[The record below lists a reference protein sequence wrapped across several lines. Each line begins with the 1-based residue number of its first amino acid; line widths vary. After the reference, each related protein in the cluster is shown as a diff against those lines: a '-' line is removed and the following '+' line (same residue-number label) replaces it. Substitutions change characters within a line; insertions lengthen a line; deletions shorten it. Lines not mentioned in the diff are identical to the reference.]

1 MINSKKTGRLKL
13 MKYCQFSLTIILGLP
28 ILIALF
34 YNTFTSESLSVS
46 TYFSNL
52 TKGLLEDFGIFTL
65 LVVLMTV
72 CVWFVGGLAGKLII
86 EKDKP
91 KFLVGSLTFFSLWVL
106 MFVCLTL
113 LNAIK
118 KLFTSGLSGF
128 ESVVSGWLIYGL
140 FIFLIFGILHGL
152 MMGYFYGN
160 ELTKAKKTTR

>member
-1 MINSKKTGRLKL
+1 
-13 MKYCQFSLTIILGLP
+13 MKYCLFSLAIILGLP

-65 LVVLMTV
+65 LVVLMTT

-91 KFLVGSLTFFSLWVL
+91 KFLVGSLTFFSLWVF
-106 MFVCLTL
+106 MFVSSTL
-113 LNAIK
+113 LNAIIK
-118 KLFTSGLSGF
+118 SFTSGLSGF
-128 ESVVSGWLIYGL
+128 ESTVSGWMTYGL
-140 FIFLIFGILHGL
+140 IMFLIFGIVNGL
-152 MMGYFYGN
+152 IMGYFYVD
-160 ELTKAKKTTR
+160 ELSKGKTGHTNTSEQKT